1 MKTIPETPAASGN
14 QEESVKF
21 NMATMDLNASLA
33 AYLAEPGD
41 QKALIPLSRLS
52 TSARNILLKVLYR
65 AQGEVTNP
73 DDEFRLEVLEE
84 ITVQHLKDARNVGS
98 TRANDFLGELNS
110 IITEMS
116 MPPVP
121 PVPCKKDPVEVIQFS
136 ESILNFEYINLDLE
150 KVLFNQK
157 RLGERSQEILR
168 SKVELDDA
176 TKRRLK
182 REKSIGVQSDYLL
195 WASKQSLLINC
206 AKYYSGKGISF
217 SELVEQGK
225 LGLSVALRKFDH
237 ESPHSFSTYA
247 TWWIRQAMQIMLEE
261 KADTGSVE
269 ALETCKAENT
279 NLMGTLILQ
288 IESLLNFFSSR
299 EINVF
304 ALRIGLFD
312 GTPKSLDEI
321 ALIYGTTRERIRQ
334 IESKSLSKIYY
345 YFKETPCPSCGEII
359 TARSHSDILKRI
371 PAAVE
376 LAELISQCNNR
387 SDYLEKLAFED
398 SDFYIAPERL
408 NYIFRLISQE
418 EVAQKIDSTISS
430 W

>member
-1 MKTIPETPAASGN
+1 MITTSAIPETSGT
-14 QEESVKF
+14 QEESVEF
-21 NMATMDLNASLA
+21 DITSMDLSTSLA
-33 AYLAEPGD
+33 AHLAEPSD
-41 QKALIPLSRLS
+41 QKAFIPLSRLS

-65 AQGEVTNP
+65 AQGEVTHP
-73 DDEFRLEVLEE
+73 DDEFRLEALEE

-98 TRANDFLGELNS
+98 RRANDFLRELNS

-121 PVPCKKDPVEVIQFS
+121 PVPCKKDRVEVIEFS
-136 ESILNFEYINLDLE
+136 ESILNFEYISLDFE

-157 RLGERSQEILR
+157 RLGECSREILR

-176 TKRRLK
+176 TKRQLK
-182 REKSIGVQSDYLL
+182 REKSIGVESDRLL
-195 WASKQSLLINC
+195 WASKQSLVINW

-217 SELVEQGK
+217 SELVKQGK

-261 KADTGSVE
+261 KADTGFVE

-279 NLMGTLILQ
+279 NLIGTLMLQ
-288 IESLLNFFSSR
+288 IESHLNFLSSR

-312 GTPKSLDEI
+312 GTPKSLDEL
-321 ALIYGTTRERIRQ
+321 ALLYGTTPERIRQ
-334 IESKSLSKIYY
+334 IESKSVSKIRY

-359 TARSHSDILKRI
+359 TARSHEEILKTI

-376 LAELISQCNNR
+376 LAELISQCNNL
-387 SDYLEKLAFED
+387 SDYIEKLAFED
-398 SDFYIAPERL
+398 SDFYISPECLR
-408 NYIFRLISQE
+408 YIFKVLSQE
-418 EVAQKIDSTISS
+418 ELAQKIDSTIST